1 MAAPQFLALVVLFI
15 GADAMATPPQLY
27 RQAAYESPVRGDPDD
42 LLLLA
47 GYGFSAD
54 DTVVYRTVPDTAK
67 LLSVPN
73 QVPTYSSPEFGLATI
88 VSAANVPYSLS

>member
-1 MAAPQFLALVVLFI
+1 MALARFLTLVTLFVSAGVIAAP
-15 GADAMATPPQLY
+15 PELY
-27 RQAAYESPVRGDPDD
+27 RHAAYESPVRGGPDD

-67 LLSVPN
+67 S
-73 QVPTYSSPEFGLATI
+73 
-88 VSAANVPYSLS
+88 